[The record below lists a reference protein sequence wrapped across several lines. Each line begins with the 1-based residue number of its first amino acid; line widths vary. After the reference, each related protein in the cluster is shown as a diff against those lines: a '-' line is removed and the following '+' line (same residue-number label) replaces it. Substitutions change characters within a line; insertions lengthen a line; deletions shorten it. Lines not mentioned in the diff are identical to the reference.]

1 MENQSESVS
10 DLQNQIK
17 ELSETFNNIS
27 KEIHKIFTK
36 NSSLQKDSTITSQIL
51 GTMKNN
57 MNSVNQ
63 RSKQMVQIISI
74 INSISSKINL
84 LALNAAIEAA
94 RAGDAGLGF
103 AVVADEV
110 SKLADQTAKSTN
122 DIVKIILENKNEIE
136 NGVGILGD
144 ILKSINH
151 MYKTMDSIRS
161 DIDSVSGSLSEQKKT
176 NDSFAKI
183 ILKLE
188 EQFLRVMNELK
199 KQNIF
204 INEIDNSILTTQ
216 SANKENFASAN
227 ALSQSAEAVSSLA
240 SELTKKL

>member
-1 MENQSESVS
+1 
-10 DLQNQIK
+10 
-17 ELSETFNNIS
+17 
-27 KEIHKIFTK
+27 
-36 NSSLQKDSTITSQIL
+36 
-51 GTMKNN
+51 
-57 MNSVNQ
+57 
-63 RSKQMVQIISI
+63 
-74 INSISSKINL
+74 
-84 LALNAAIEAA
+84 
-94 RAGDAGLGF
+94 
-103 AVVADEV
+103 
-110 SKLADQTAKSTN
+110 
-122 DIVKIILENKNEIE
+122 
-136 NGVGILGD
+136 
-144 ILKSINH
+144 